1 MTGRPM
7 ATPGVSVGDVLCL
20 IRGRDVVTRAD
31 IRRLTGLSRTAVTLR
46 VDQLLERGLVA
57 ERAEGGST
65 GGRPP
70 TRLVFNPESGVVL
83 AASIGASRAQVAVC
97 DLGGRILA
105 DAEFAVHAGGVTHD
119 VLVRAAEQMKVLLA
133 RVASVNGTG
142 SGRVVYGVGV
152 SVPAAVDV
160 ATGLSMGAGPALG
173 DVAVAEYFTERF
185 AAPVRVDSDVNA
197 LALAEHTRH
206 PEIGDLL
213 LVKASTGIGAGII
226 AGGRLQRGAWGGAG
240 EIGHIK
246 VSGAPERPCR
256 CGDLHCLET
265 VAGGWALLEQ
275 LAAQGKP
282 VSSLPELVN
291 LVRAGDPDAVRL
303 VREAGRR
310 IGEVLAAAV
319 NLLNPAMIIVRGD
332 LSHAFE
338 PLAAGMRELIY
349 QRSSAVATR
358 SLRVEPGA
366 LDAPS
371 GVAACAAM
379 ILDRVLAPAAV
390 NTLLDA

>member
-7 ATPGVSVGDVLCL
+7 ATPGVSAGDVLCL
-20 IRGRDVVTRAD
+20 IRGHDVITRAD

-46 VDQLLERGLVA
+46 VDQLLERGLIA

-105 DAEFAVHAGGVTHD
+105 AAEFAVHAGGVTQE
-119 VLVRAAEQMKVLLA
+119 VLARAAEHMEVLLT
-133 RVASVNGTG
+133 RVGGAVAAPAVGVNVADPRESTADISAGSVPGTRVSGGGDAGDDAQPRSGGSQAVRMSAVSVEGDDPASADTPATGGRIRHGNGT
-142 SGRVVYGVGV
+142 SAGRVVFGVGV

-173 DVAVAEYFTERF
+173 DVAVSEYFTERF

-197 LALAEHTRH
+197 LALAEHARH

-226 AGGRLQRGAWGGAG
+226 AGG
-240 EIGHIK
+240 
-246 VSGAPERPCR
+246 
-256 CGDLHCLET
+256 
-265 VAGGWALLEQ
+265 
-275 LAAQGKP
+275 
-282 VSSLPELVN
+282 
-291 LVRAGDPDAVRL
+291 
-303 VREAGRR
+303 
-310 IGEVLAAAV
+310 
-319 NLLNPAMIIVRGD
+319 
-332 LSHAFE
+332 
-338 PLAAGMRELIY
+338 
-349 QRSSAVATR
+349 
-358 SLRVEPGA
+358 
-366 LDAPS
+366 
-371 GVAACAAM
+371 
-379 ILDRVLAPAAV
+379 
-390 NTLLDA
+390 